1 MEQEPQRKQ
10 GRLSPRKK
18 ELILLAAGAT
28 ALAFF
33 YLLPPNKSWI
43 KDRVF
48 DYWKDFT
55 WQRTRLAPEQRKL
68 ARYGDDYL
76 HSKEIAVFF
85 EKKGIR
91 AQALVLVP
99 APLYFKQHRF
109 SYDAPE
115 PAVFYYYTGLKTV
128 RPADANAAQA
138 NWYVHLK
145 AGKLVIDSIA
155 DRAAFADTIRVF
167 KKMDASL

>member
-1 MEQEPQRKQ
+1 MDQERTQD
-10 GRLSPRKK
+10 RLSPRKK
-18 ELILLAAGAT
+18 ELILLAAGAL

-43 KDRVF
+43 HERIL

-55 WQRTRLAPEQRKL
+55 RQRTRLAPEQRKL
-68 ARYGDDYL
+68 ERYGDDYR
-76 HSKEIAVFF
+76 HSKEIADFF
-85 EKKGIR
+85 RQKGIA

-99 APLYFKQHRF
+99 APLYFNHHHF

-145 AGKLVIDSIA
+145 AGKLAIDSIA